1 MILTEL
7 EANVEDIINSMAMQ
21 IVEDEENQMPEEIKT
36 KVIKELEKK
45 SKKRGERITN
55 GKEKTKEPVRKR
67 RAG

>member
-1 MILTEL
+1 M
-7 EANVEDIINSMAMQ
+7 EDIINSMAMQ